1 MTNIYIV
8 YYDLFKNIVYLPL
21 TTSRNKCVSISST
34 EMPLPVN
41 GDRKSTDDDGKL
53 ELHTSGRPDA
63 NGIGGDLRRA
73 ATTLESSWETTNA
86 QVVDRRQND
95 VPDGIG

>member
-1 MTNIYIV
+1 
-8 YYDLFKNIVYLPL
+8 
-21 TTSRNKCVSISST
+21 
-34 EMPLPVN
+34 MPMPVN